1 MRLKWL
7 RVLSFFPQEKRQK
20 SSEDSSNNHI
30 SPFRE
35 PLTQLNNRPEYL
47 DSDKHVRFNPKINV
61 LASGRPHNP
70 SWPSIFL
77 LMFVTHSSVNPPHR
91 RLLSGVSCPSPLKFP
106 FQITQV
112 TVFKDSLH
120 VRSHEDYFPL
130 LSRLHRG
137 SGSEGARSE
146 ASRSEES
153 APWSIC
159 RRRLGSL
166 RAPNFEC
173 SRADQSWQ
181 VGSFWALSGERFTLP
196 ACTELDSEV
205 CCPAVFTNRG

>member
-1 MRLKWL
+1 MDQCSRNT
-7 RVLSFFPQEKRQK
+7 
-20 SSEDSSNNHI
+20 SESPNICEFADISTPPKGFTCDDYFSNDLVYI
-30 SPFRE
+30 SIFE
-35 PLTQLNNRPEYL
+35 DHWQQQLQPR
-47 DSDKHVRFNPKINV
+47 INV
-61 LASGRPHNP
+61 LPSGRPHNP
-70 SWPSIFL
+70 SWPTIFL
-77 LMFVTHSSVNPPHR
+77 LMFITHSSVNPPHR
-91 RLLSGVSCPSPLKFP
+91 RLLSGVSCPGPLKFP

-112 TVFKDSLH
+112 TVFNDSLH
-120 VRSHEDYFPL
+120 DRSHEDHFPL
-130 LSRLHRG
+130 LSWLHRG

-181 VGSFWALSGERFTLP
+181 VGSFWGLSGERFTLP
-196 ACTELDSEV
+196 ACTELDNEV
-205 CCPAVFTNRG
+205 YCPAVFTNRG